1 MLFKDIRRSI
11 KRVPFSLLQA
21 SQQQES
27 EKENI
32 QRLIDGAA
40 VANKSSRVQVFELRP
55 ARSGRFW
62 RK

>member
-1 MLFKDIRRSI
+1 MLFKDIRRSV
-11 KRVPFSLLQA
+11 KRVSFRLLPA
-21 SQQQES
+21 SQQQEG

-32 QRLIDGAA
+32 QRLIDGTA